1 MDRATFIFRLI
12 LMFTA
17 LGLALFA
24 VFRKGLFPYGESLPN
39 LTAFAMLCVVV
50 AQLIPILLEIKKKK
64 VNKN

>member
-1 MDRATFIFRLI
+1 
-12 LMFTA
+12 MFTA